1 MTTPQANIELYLN
14 GKIFSGWKTINV
26 QRSLESMSGRFDLGV
41 AVRPTDDMSGL
52 AAGSALVLKI
62 GGQPIITGYLDER
75 KQSIDGANKTILI
88 SGRDKTCDL
97 VDCAIIHNS
106 YQFKNQTAKQI
117 AEVICKPFG
126 INVVWSVNTP
136 EANERIPVW
145 QVEPGET
152 AFDNLSKIAR
162 HKGVLVTSDVNG
174 NLVFTEPSTKHV
186 GELTLG
192 VNLLELEQTDSWH
205 QRFSLYRVI
214 GDAEQGGEKG
224 DVETK
229 NKATSGQKSAKSD
242 KKAKTKDKDNVTE
255 FKGFIGEA
263 E

>member
-41 AVRPTDDMSGL
+41 AVRPGDDMSGL

-88 SGRDKTCDL
+88 NGRDKTCDL

-117 AEVICKPFG
+117 AEAICKPFG

-229 NKATSGQKSAKSD
+229 NKATSGKNSAKSD
-242 KKAKTKDKDNVTE
+242 KKGKAEKDNVTE
-255 FKGFIGEA
+255 FKEFIGSNE
-263 E
+263 

>member
-1 MTTPQANIELYLN
+1 MTETKIELYLN
-14 GKIFSGWKTINV
+14 GKIFSGWKSINV
-26 QRSLESMSGRFDLGV
+26 QRSLESMSGRFDLGI
-41 AVRPTDDMSGL
+41 ALRPEDDVSVL
-52 AAGSALVLKI
+52 AAGASLVLKL
-62 GGQPIITGYLDER
+62 GGQTVITGYLDEL
-75 KQSIDGANKTILI
+75 KQSISGSSKQIMI

-97 VDCAIIHNS
+97 VDCSIIHNS

-117 AEVICKPFG
+117 AEAICKPFG
-126 INVVWSVNTP
+126 INVVWNVTTA

-174 NLVFTEPSTKHV
+174 NLLFTEPSTTHV

-192 VNLLELEQTDSWH
+192 VNLLELEQNDSWH
-205 QRFSLYRVI
+205 QCFSLYRVI

-224 DVETK
+224 DTKTK
-229 NKATSGQKSAKSD
+229 NKAASGKKSAKNS
-242 KKAKTKDKDNVTE
+242 KSDKDNVSE
-255 FKGFIGEA
+255 FKGFVN
-263 E
+263 

>member
-1 MTTPQANIELYLN
+1 MAEEKNLPKIELYLN
-14 GKIFSGWKTINV
+14 GKIFSGWKTVNI
-26 QRSLESMSGRFDLGV
+26 QRSLESMSGRFDLGI
-41 AVRPTDDMSGL
+41 AVRPEDDISVLKVG
-52 AAGSALVLKI
+52 ASLVLKV
-62 GGQPIITGYLDER
+62 GGQTVITGYLDEL
-75 KQSIDGANKTILI
+75 KQSISGTNKQIDI

-97 VDCAIIHNS
+97 VDCAIIHHS

-117 AEVICKPFG
+117 AEAICKPFG
-126 INVVWSVNTP
+126 IKVVWNVTTA

-162 HKGVLVTSDVNG
+162 HKGVLATSDVDG
-174 NLVFTEPSTKHV
+174 NLVFTEPSTAHV

-192 VNLLELEQTDSWH
+192 VNLLELEQMDSWH

-224 DVETK
+224 DVATK
-229 NKATSGQKSAKSD
+229 NKAVKSSNSNKS
-242 KKAKTKDKDNVTE
+242 DKDNVAE
-255 FKGFIGEA
+255 FTGFVG
-263 E
+263 